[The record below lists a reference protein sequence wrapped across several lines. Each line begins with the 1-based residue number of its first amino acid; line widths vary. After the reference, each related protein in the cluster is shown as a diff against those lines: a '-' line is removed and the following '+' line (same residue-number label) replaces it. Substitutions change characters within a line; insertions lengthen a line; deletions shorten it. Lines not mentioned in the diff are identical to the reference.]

1 MWTVGYSQKKRLGF
15 QEKRMNL
22 GEGLK
27 FVKTILFA
35 VFVLNKCCNAL
46 GIFLKI
52 SGQQLIFHV
61 MYSRTERI
69 ILEGIKLICKQ

>member
-27 FVKTILFA
+27 FVKTILLA

-46 GIFLKI
+46 KI
-52 SGQQLIFHV
+52 KDKWPTTDFPCDVFSD
-61 MYSRTERI
+61 
-69 ILEGIKLICKQ
+69 